1 MRLCKNGLV
10 REVALQV
17 EIDRLTK
24 SGYQPE
30 KPEKPAK
37 KQPKPEEEKPDD

>member
-10 REVALQV
+10 REVTSQA

-37 KQPKPEEEKPDD
+37 KPPRQEERPDD

>member
-10 REVALQV
+10 REITSQA

-24 SGYQPE
+24 SGYHLE
-30 KPEKPAK
+30 KTEKPAK
-37 KQPKPEEEKPDD
+37 KPPKPEEKPDD